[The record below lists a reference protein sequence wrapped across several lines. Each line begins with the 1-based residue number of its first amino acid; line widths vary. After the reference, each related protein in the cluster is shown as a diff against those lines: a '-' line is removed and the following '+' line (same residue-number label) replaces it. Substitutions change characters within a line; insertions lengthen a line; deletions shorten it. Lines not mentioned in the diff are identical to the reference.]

1 MFEQQG
7 LLGEKAGSRHG
18 NFSKIGQKGPVGAA
32 HSAH

>member
-18 NFSKIGQKGPVGAA
+18 NFSKMEQKGPVGATSFA
-32 HSAH
+32 H